1 MATLQKLINQANDAP
16 PNISDTNYLST
27 DATVGLVE
35 EKNKEI
41 DKSIEDTSNFF
52 QQRIESYN
60 ASHSRKMENINKLIN
75 FLPKAKKIVDNKI
88 NFDNDINHIQMI
100 KQAGEDYEA
109 DMLDSQAEELNNE
122 YAVGLNAAAGDI
134 EANNGPKFAKNHAL
148 HASID
153 TEELNTRQILDRY
166 SLQMPALMA
175 QAKGSLQLPGG
186 LGYGDITDPDD
197 INEWSLTAQGL
208 VLGEIYRNNP
218 DITDREIRKYLLPSM
233 RSAEKNLMTQWANRQ
248 DTISMDAYSK
258 NRMIKIWDS
267 AGGAAPI
274 EANFGNTGFIQQR
287 AAYFEE
293 IFPGKGLRFAR
304 EEWVDTM
311 TEGIKQQFVSQQS
324 VETLLE
330 TPLNWN
336 DGSTMTYAKKFPL
349 EALKLRGAVSESHLT
364 MKREADELEKNT
376 KELWKFQNIEQHE
389 GVKDLDW
396 VRETAK
402 SWRETFKTTEYPEEL
417 KTAYTVGYEDEVE
430 RVRRLSHIAST
441 GGIVSEDDIAT
452 IQNPTLK
459 SEAAKLVNRSGNN
472 VPEEIL
478 QESEKYL
485 KAQIAEY
492 TFENDLSKAQTP
504 KFKAIERNMMR
515 DYKIEFAS
523 LKAQNQS
530 DEVAQR
536 GAEEYVIKKM
546 RTATGVKGQNA
557 YDTLPEYKYN
567 STAASDLAIGR
578 TAYIVDKELLF
589 STAPIAGEEAY
600 LDAAEKYWKSDF
612 KRGSLPEYYRA
623 LSALFPDLDPH
634 EFARTRLESTGR
646 IKQGLGTYVNVEN
659 PRDFTDKPTS
669 SKIYRNVFTTG
680 NMDWMLENITNPAYK
695 KNGGFDAITKDGKFV
710 QLAKPLTQHTIG
722 EVLGLATEYDSF
734 GMYNI
739 SKEGLL
745 QILTESSMPFDL
757 QDMFDEQTQKA
768 LVLGRLRQKVNR
780 GHGLNGMPGFKRL
793 VNVPK
798 ADEQQ
803 FYDIV
808 GVVPPMNQLGNL
820 LPAVAK
826 ALVDASI

>member
-1 MATLQKLINQANDAP
+1 MTTLQKLINQSNDAP
-16 PNISDTNYLST
+16 PNISETNYLDT

-41 DKSIEDTSNFF
+41 DKSIKDASAFF
-52 QQRIESYN
+52 QQRIDIYN
-60 ASHSRKMENINKLIN
+60 ASHNRKMDNLNKLIN
-75 FLPKAKKIVDNKI
+75 FLPKAKQIIDNKI
-88 NFDNDINHIQMI
+88 SFDNDINHIQML

-109 DMLDSQAEELNNE
+109 DMLDSQAEEISNQYSVELQ
-122 YAVGLNAAAGDI
+122 GAAGELD
-134 EANNGPKFAKNHAL
+134 ANDGPKFAKNMEL
-148 HASID
+148 LGSID
-153 TEELNTRQILDRY
+153 TEQLNTKQILDRY
-166 SLQMPALMA
+166 SLLTPSLMA
-175 QAKGSLQLPGG
+175 QAKNSLILPNG
-186 LGYGDITDPDD
+186 LGYGDIVNPDD

-208 VLGEIYRNNP
+208 ILGEIYRNNP
-218 DITDREIRKYLLPSM
+218 DITDREVRKYLLPGL
-233 RSAEKNLMTQWANRQ
+233 RSAEKNLFSQWSTKQ
-248 DTISMDAYSK
+248 DQIAVDAYSK
-258 NRMIKIWDS
+258 NRMIKVWES

-274 EANFGNTGFIQQR
+274 ESNFGATGHIQQR

-293 IFPGKGLRFAR
+293 IYPGQGLRFAR
-304 EEWVDTM
+304 EEWLETM
-311 TEGIKQQFVSQQS
+311 KLGIKEEYVSQQG
-324 VETLLE
+324 VDTLIT
-330 TPLNWN
+330 TPIKWN
-336 DGSTMTYAKKFPL
+336 DGSTMPYEEKFPL
-349 EALKLRGAVSESHLT
+349 EALQLRGAVTESHLA
-364 MKREADELEKNT
+364 MKREADEQEKKA
-376 KELWKFQNIEQHE
+376 KELWKFQNIEQHS

-396 VRETAK
+396 VRDTAR

-441 GGIVSEDDIAT
+441 GGIVTEDDIAT

-459 SEAAKLVNRSGNN
+459 EQAAKLVNRAANG
-472 VPEEIL
+472 VPEAIL
-478 QESEKYL
+478 EESEKYL

-492 TFENDLSKAQTP
+492 TFERDLSKAQTP

-523 LKAQNQS
+523 LKKLNQS
-530 DEVAQR
+530 DEMAQR

-546 RTATGVKGQNA
+546 KTAVGKGQNA
-557 YDTLPEYKYN
+557 YDTLPVYKYN
-567 STAASDLAIGR
+567 STAASDLAIAT
-578 TAYIVDKELLF
+578 TAYVVDKELLF
-589 STAPIAGEEAY
+589 STAPLAGEEAY
-600 LDAAEKYWKSDF
+600 LDAAEKYWKSDY

-623 LSALFPDLDPH
+623 LSGLFPDLDPH
-634 EFARTRLESTGR
+634 DFARTRLESTGR

-659 PRDFTDKPTS
+659 SRDFTDKPTS

-680 NMDWMLENITNPAYK
+680 NMEWMLENITNPAYK

-745 QILTESSMPFDL
+745 QVLTESSMPFDL

-768 LVLGRLRQKVNR
+768 LVLGRLRQKVNK

-798 ADEQQ
+798 EEEQQ

-808 GVVPPMNQLGNL
+808 GVLPPMNQLGNL